1 MNVIQDKPETMSG
14 LDFRESLEG
23 QPQLFDKCDIE
34 KNTDWS
40 RLDIRESLEVQN
52 LLLRVQPEEM
62 SGLDIR
68 ESLEVQNL
76 LLRVQPETMNGWHIR
91 ESLEVQNILLKGQPC
106 LFDKCDI
113 EKMDGEDL
121 SPYYKLNGAW
131 PELKKTR
138 IQTSLQKIFFNNFVD
153 PIGDKI
159 FNFMY
164 PLN

>member
-23 QPQLFDKCDIE
+23 QPQLFDKCDTE

-40 RLDIRESLEVQN
+40 RLD
-52 LLLRVQPEEM
+52 
-62 SGLDIR
+62 
-68 ESLEVQNL
+68 
-76 LLRVQPETMNGWHIR
+76 IR

-113 EKMDGEDL
+113 EKMDGWYA

-164 PLN
+164 PLNQDKHYERHTR